1 MKEATGEA
9 SQTVIVI
16 IVVAVIAAAAAIIV
30 PMLLDSVKTNAD
42 SIESKAQGET
52 KNNPFNYKDPTG

>member
-16 IVVAVIAAAAAIIV
+16 IVVAIIAAAAAIIV
-30 PMLLDSVKTNAD
+30 PMLTSQVKEGAD
-42 SIESKAQGET
+42 NMSAKASPT
-52 KNNPFNYKDPTG
+52 DPFTPKEQ